1 VASRM
6 TCSACRPWS
15 HRPVGPRACRC
26 ALLVSAGQPRFGVRG
41 CSLSCG
47 RVRLG
52 CHAVGHSPAGFVS
65 TLGAV
70 WHPLGLATPDRASPR
85 APPSTLPLADL
96 VQLGVLGVVW

>member
-1 VASRM
+1 M
-6 TCSACRPWS
+6 GACGPVVTQLVT
-15 HRPVGPRACRC
+15 HRP
-26 ALLVSAGQPRFGVRG
+26 
-41 CSLSCG
+41 
-47 RVRLG
+47 
-52 CHAVGHSPAGFVS
+52 GFVS